1 MNSASANATSNWRTS
16 RCVDV
21 IHVVVEKMNTTAVPT
36 PATKE
41 TAPACLIESSCPTV
55 WNTKKPTR

>member
-21 IHVVVEKMNTTAVPT
+21 IHVVVEKTNTTAAPT
-36 PATKE
+36 PARRD
-41 TAPACLIESSCPTV
+41 AVPACLIESSCPIV
-55 WNTKKPTR
+55 WNTKNPTR